1 MDNLHSQLEIKGK
14 MRTSYLPR
22 EAQEACLDCAAE
34 LADASPAPAASADTS
49 STPLN
54 SLICSDRTTRQKIQN
69 QLVMAKKMF
78 SFS

>member
-34 LADASPAPAASADTS
+34 HADASAPAASADTS
-49 STPLN
+49 SIPLN